1 MQLTFFFELKK
12 KNRQNAETY
21 RAVLWPVPA
30 GWSREPPRPIPA
42 SSGLPRPERGGRGG
56 ACPVTLPGR
65 DCAGAGAGSRA
76 VARRAVRAGVG
87 RRGAGAVGR
96 WERKP
101 QPRRETARMATPS
114 RKTSTQSPL
123 ASKRAILSDPSS
135 EVPSKK
141 KSSVPP
147 AAPRPLPSSGP
158 FVEGSIVR
166 IAMENFLWVT
176 GGRAAAW
183 EASGR
188 HTRAAGCVRA
198 GGGSVEVCLAFEAFG
213 KFVRGLR
220 WGYLLVGRGDW
231 RVCWCRCVPCV
242 LQFFNS

>member
-1 MQLTFFFELKK
+1 MQKHTEQSCGRFP
-12 KNRQNAETY
+12 RGGP
-21 RAVLWPVPA
+21 VSHPVPV
-30 GWSREPPRPIPA
+30 PPARVSQDP
-42 SSGLPRPERGGRGG
+42 GGGEGGG

-114 RKTSTQSPL
+114 RRTSTQSPL

-135 EVPSKK
+135 EVPNKK

-166 IAMENFLWVT
+166 IAIENFL
-176 GGRAAAW
+176 
-183 EASGR
+183 
-188 HTRAAGCVRA
+188 
-198 GGGSVEVCLAFEAFG
+198 
-213 KFVRGLR
+213 
-220 WGYLLVGRGDW
+220 
-231 RVCWCRCVPCV
+231 
-242 LQFFNS
+242 